1 MRSRTWGVAYLM
13 FCVFFVNGQ
22 NSIKVTKIASGL
34 SIPVDIAHCN
44 DDRIFILQKAGKIR
58 ILQNG
63 KLLDSTFLD
72 ITDKVNSRGNEQG
85 LLGLAFHPDYKN
97 NGFFFV
103 NYIDKSSPAQTIVA
117 KYKVSSIDSN
127 RAVNAETVLLRIT
140 QPFTCLLYTSR
151 CV

>member
-1 MRSRTWGVAYLM
+1 MRSRTWEVAYLM

-63 KLLDSTFLD
+63 KLLIQLS
-72 ITDKVNSRGNEQG
+72 
-85 LLGLAFHPDYKN
+85 
-97 NGFFFV
+97 
-103 NYIDKSSPAQTIVA
+103 
-117 KYKVSSIDSN
+117 
-127 RAVNAETVLLRIT
+127 
-140 QPFTCLLYTSR
+140 
-151 CV
+151 